1 MFSKWWHYAIALVV
15 SLGVVGTALAG
26 LAAALI
32 YPNLPPLEALTD
44 YKPKLPLRVYTS
56 DGALIGEFGEE
67 RRAFITIDKVPAYM
81 KQAIISA
88 EDERFYSHGGVDT
101 LGVLRAAASNILS
114 GGAKEG
120 ASTITMQV
128 ARNFFLSNEKTL
140 TRKLSEAMLAM
151 KIEHNLSKDKI
162 LELYINQIYLGQR
175 AYGFEAA
182 ARTYFG
188 KPMQELTLAE
198 FAMLAGLPKAP
209 SRYNPV
215 VNFPRAKS
223 RQEYVLKR
231 MLTLKLIDQ
240 PTWQAAVKQ
249 KLVIR
254 QTRQQTDVAAD
265 FAAEM
270 VRQTL
275 FEKYGE
281 SIYSSGIKAIT
292 TLKHAQQTAANKA
305 VWQGVAD
312 YDLRHGY
319 RGPEKHIKLPTDK
332 TTRDTAIVDA
342 LDDIQPVSDMRP
354 AVVISASPKL
364 IQAQLHDGTIVDISG
379 NSLNWIANWAS
390 GKKSRELTPG
400 AVVRVQMLSQGK
412 WRLTQLPEVE
422 AALVAVDPTDG
433 AITALV
439 GGFDFGRNKFNRVTQ
454 AWRQPGSSF
463 KPFVYS
469 AALEKGLTP
478 ASMIENAPIALSAE
492 ETGGTAWEPKNYDGS
507 TGEPVRMRSAL
518 TKSLNLVSVRILQD
532 IGPYY
537 ARDYIRRF
545 GFDPAR
551 HPPYLTMALGAGSV
565 TPLQM
570 AAAYGVFANGGYSV
584 NPYLIDKVYD
594 KDGRLIMQSSPQKVG
609 GNAPRVI
616 DSRNAWL
623 MTNMMQDVV
632 RFGTAARAGQ
642 LGRSDLA
649 GKTGTTNDALD
660 TWFAGFS
667 PDLVA
672 IAWMGYDQPRSL
684 GRGET
689 GSQSALP
696 IWMSFMGTALKGT
709 PQKGWTMPAG
719 IISEQI
725 NPATG
730 ARVSESVLDTV
741 FGTSTPSMTEY
752 FYHEFPPP
760 DASTAESWNTEAE
773 NPGMHEYA
781 GEPEGAVAGMPSK
794 PAPSMP
800 AFAFPSPK
808 PVPASPAKPAVPAT
822 PSPGAAAPTASGP
835 AAKPAAPPVPAPPR
849 IPPGPTVK
857 PAPPA
862 PAKAPVTVGV
872 PI

>member
-1 MFSKWWHYAIALVV
+1 MFSKWWHYAIALAV

-67 RRAFITIDKVPAYM
+67 RRAFITIDKVPNYM

-101 LGVLRAAASNILS
+101 LGVLRAAGSNLLS

-188 KPMQELTLAE
+188 KTMRELSLAE

-231 MLTLKLIDQ
+231 MYTLKFIDQ

-254 QTRQQTDVAAD
+254 QARQQTDVSAD
-265 FAAEM
+265 YAAEM

-281 SIYSSGIKAIT
+281 SIYSSGIKAVT
-292 TLKHAQQTAANKA
+292 TLKRAQQASANLA
-305 VWQGVAD
+305 VWQGIAD

-319 RGPEKHIKLPTDK
+319 RGPEKQISLPADK
-332 TTRDTAIVDA
+332 AARDAAIVNV
-342 LDDIQPVSDMRP
+342 LDDIQPISDMRP
-354 AVVISASPKL
+354 AVVLNATPKL
-364 IQAQLHDGTIVDISG
+364 IRAQLHDGSVAEITG
-379 NSLNWIANWAS
+379 NSLKWVANWAT
-390 GKKSRELTPG
+390 GKKGRQLEPG
-400 AVVRVQMLSQGK
+400 AVVRVQAVGNKAQ
-412 WRLTQLPEVE
+412 WRLAQLPEVE
-422 AALVAVDPTDG
+422 AALVAIDPVNG

-439 GGFDFGRNKFNRVTQ
+439 GGFDFNRNKFNRVTQ

-463 KPFVYS
+463 KPFIYS

-478 ASMIENAPIALSAE
+478 ASIIENAPISLSAE
-492 ETGGTAWEPKNYDGS
+492 EAGGTAWEPKNYDGS
-507 TGEPVRMRSAL
+507 TGAPVRMRSAL

-532 IGPYY
+532 IGPHY

-545 GFDPAR
+545 GFDPSR

-570 AAAYGVFANGGYSV
+570 AAAYGVFANGGFGV

-594 KDGRLIMQSSPQKVG
+594 KDGHLLMQSSPQKVG
-609 GNAPRVI
+609 HNAPRVI

-632 RFGTAARAGQ
+632 RSGTAARAGQ
-642 LGRSDLA
+642 LGRGDIA
-649 GKTGTTNDALD
+649 GKTGTTNGALD

-689 GSQSALP
+689 GAQSALP
-696 IWMSFMGTALKGT
+696 IWMSFMGSALKGT
-709 PQKGWTMPAG
+709 PQKGWAMPAG
-719 IISEQI
+719 IITETI
-725 NPATG
+725 DPVTG
-730 ARVSESVLDTV
+730 VRLTESVMDNLL
-741 FGTSTPSMTEY
+741 GTSQTGMVEH
-752 FYHEFPPP
+752 FYQEFPPP
-760 DASTAESWNTEAE
+760 DAPAAGWTDEAE
-773 NPGMHEYA
+773 PVVMPGAAVDQGTYPKPVFGGQPSPTPANP
-781 GEPEGAVAGMPSK
+781 PRPAVIAPGNTLPAPLSRPVSAAPANPPVAAPK
-794 PAPSMP
+794 PAP
-800 AFAFPSPK
+800 A
-808 PVPASPAKPAVPAT
+808 
-822 PSPGAAAPTASGP
+822 
-835 AAKPAAPPVPAPPR
+835 
-849 IPPGPTVK
+849 
-857 PAPPA
+857 A
-862 PAKAPVTVGV
+862 PAKVPVTVGT

>member
-1 MFSKWWHYAIALVV
+1 MFSKWWHYAIALVI

-44 YKPKLPLRVYTS
+44 YKPKLPLRVFTA

-67 RRAFITIDKVPAYM
+67 RRAFITIDKVPDYM
-81 KQAIISA
+81 KQAIIAA

-101 LGVLRAAASNILS
+101 LGVLRAAASNVLS

-151 KIEHNLSKDKI
+151 KIEHSLSKDKI

-188 KPMQELTLAE
+188 KPMRELSLAE

-231 MLTLKLIDQ
+231 MYTLKFIDQ
-240 PTWQAAVKQ
+240 PSWQKAIKQ

-254 QTRQQTDVAAD
+254 QARQQTDVVAD
-265 FAAEM
+265 YAAEM

-281 SIYSSGIKAIT
+281 SIYSSGIKAVT
-292 TLKHAQQTAANKA
+292 TLKRAQQAAANQA

-319 RGPEKHIKLPTDK
+319 RGPEKQIKLPDDQAA
-332 TTRDTAIVDA
+332 RDAAIADA
-342 LDDIQPVSDMRP
+342 LADIAPVSDMRP
-354 AVVISASPKL
+354 AVVLNATPKL
-364 IQAQLHDGTIVDISG
+364 IQAQLHDGTVVEISG
-379 NSLNWIANWAS
+379 NSVKWVANWAQS
-390 GKKSRELTPG
+390 KKGRELAPG
-400 AVVRVQMLSQGK
+400 AIVRVQPLNKAQ
-412 WRLTQLPEVE
+412 WRLAQLPEVE
-422 AALVAVDPTDG
+422 AVLVAVNPSDG

-439 GGFDFGRNKFNRVTQ
+439 GGFDFSRNKFNHVTQ

-463 KPFVYS
+463 KPFIYS
-469 AALEKGLTP
+469 SALEKGLTP
-478 ASMIENAPIALSAE
+478 ASMIANAPVSLSAE
-492 ETGGTAWEPKNYDGS
+492 EAGGSAWDPKNYDGS
-507 TGEPVRMRSAL
+507 TGGPVRMRSAL
-518 TKSLNLVSVRILQD
+518 TRSLNLVSVRILQD

-565 TPLQM
+565 TPLQL

-594 KDGRLIMQSSPQKVG
+594 KDGRLLMQSNPKKVG
-609 GNAPRVI
+609 GTAPRVI
-616 DSRNAWL
+616 DPRNAWL

-632 RFGTAARAGQ
+632 RYGTAARAGQ
-642 LGRSDLA
+642 LGRNDLA
-649 GKTGTTNDALD
+649 GKTGTTNDAHD

-689 GSQSALP
+689 GAQSALP
-696 IWMSFMGTALKGT
+696 IWMNFMGAALKGT
-709 PQKGWTMPAG
+709 PQKGWPMPTG
-719 IISEQI
+719 IIAVPI
-725 NPATG
+725 DPNTG
-730 ARVSESVLDTV
+730 TRVTESVIDTL
-741 FGTSTPSMTEY
+741 FDTPPPSMTEY
-752 FYHEFPPP
+752 FYQEFPPP
-760 DASTAESWNTEAE
+760 DAAGEAWGNEAE
-773 NPGMHEYA
+773 HVTNPEKVIA
-781 GEPEGAVAGMPSK
+781 EPGGVGVAVP
-794 PAPSMP
+794 
-800 AFAFPSPK
+800 
-808 PVPASPAKPAVPAT
+808 PAKPAT
-822 PSPGAAAPTASGP
+822 SPS
-835 AAKPAAPPVPAPPR
+835 AAPPPTPAPKPT
-849 IPPGPTVK
+849 PGK
-857 PAPPA
+857 PAPT
-862 PAKAPVTVGV
+862 KVPVSAGT
-872 PI
+872 PL

>member
-1 MFSKWWHYAIALVV
+1 MFSKWWHYAIALAV

-44 YKPKLPLRVYTS
+44 YKPKLPLRVYTA

-67 RRAFITIDKVPAYM
+67 RRAFITIDKVPEYM

-101 LGVLRAAASNILS
+101 LGVLRAAASNLLS

-182 ARTYFG
+182 ARAYFG
-188 KPMQELTLAE
+188 KTMRELSLAE

-231 MLTLKLIDQ
+231 MLTLKFIDQ

-249 KLVIR
+249 KLVIH
-254 QTRQQTDVAAD
+254 QARQQADVAAD
-265 FAAEM
+265 YAAEM
-270 VRQTL
+270 VRHAL

-281 SIYSSGIKAIT
+281 SIYSTGLKVVT
-292 TLKHAQQTAANKA
+292 TLNRAQQAAANKS
-305 VWQGVAD
+305 VWQGIAD

-319 RGPEKHIKLPTDK
+319 RGPEKQISLPADK
-332 TTRDTAIVDA
+332 AVRDTVIVDL
-342 LDDIQPVSDMRP
+342 LDDIAPVSDMRP
-354 AVVISASPKL
+354 AVVLSAAPKL
-364 IQAQLHDGTIVDISG
+364 IRAQLHDGTVVEITG
-379 NSLNWIANWAS
+379 NSVKWVANWAA
-390 GKKSRELTPG
+390 GKKGRKLEPG
-400 AVVRVQMLSQGK
+400 AVVRVQSLGGIAQ
-412 WRLTQLPEVE
+412 WRLAQLPEVE
-422 AALVAVDPTDG
+422 AALVAMNPENG

-439 GGFDFGRNKFNRVTQ
+439 GGFDFNRNKFNRVTQ

-478 ASMIENAPIALSAE
+478 ASMINNAPISLTAE
-492 ETGGTAWEPKNYDGS
+492 EAGGTAWEPKNYDGS
-507 TGEPVRMRSAL
+507 SGGPVRIRTAL
-518 TKSLNLVSVRILQD
+518 TKSLNLVSVRIMQA

-565 TPLQM
+565 TPLQL
-570 AAAYGVFANGGYSV
+570 AAAYGVFANGGFSV

-594 KDGRLIMQSSPQKVG
+594 KDGRLLMQSSPKKVG
-609 GNAPRVI
+609 GDAPRVI
-616 DSRNAWL
+616 DPRNAWL

-632 RFGTAARAGQ
+632 RYGTAARAGQ
-642 LGRSDLA
+642 LGRSDIA
-649 GKTGTTNDALD
+649 GKTGTTNDARD

-667 PDLVA
+667 PNLVA
-672 IAWMGYDQPRSL
+672 ISWMGYDQPRSL

-689 GSQSALP
+689 GSQTALP
-696 IWMSFMGTALKGT
+696 IWMNFMGTALKGL
-709 PQKGWTMPAG
+709 PQKGWPMPGG

-725 NPATG
+725 DATTG
-730 ARVSESVLDTV
+730 TRLSESVIDTV
-741 FGTSTPSMTEY
+741 LGTTKPGMTEY
-752 FYHEFPPP
+752 FYQEFPLS
-760 DASTAESWNTEAE
+760 DAS
-773 NPGMHEYA
+773 A
-781 GEPEGAVAGMPSK
+781 GEGNTDSDSFAAPGHLAEPAISEKLAPAK
-794 PAPSMP
+794 LAPS
-800 AFAFPSPK
+800 
-808 PVPASPAKPAVPAT
+808 SPANTAPTGIK
-822 PSPGAAAPTASGP
+822 PSPGTPT
-835 AAKPAAPPVPAPPR
+835 
-849 IPPGPTVK
+849 
-857 PAPPA
+857 
-862 PAKAPVTVGV
+862 KAPVTVGT

>member
-44 YKPKLPLRVYTS
+44 YKPKLPLRVYTT

-67 RRAFITIDKVPAYM
+67 RRAFINIDKVPDYM
-81 KQAIISA
+81 KQAIIAA

-101 LGVLRAAASNILS
+101 LGVLRAATSNLLS
-114 GGAKEG
+114 GGVKEG

-151 KIEHNLSKDKI
+151 KIEHNLTKDKI

-188 KPMQELTLAE
+188 KTMRELSLAE

-223 RQEYVLKR
+223 RQEYVLGR
-231 MLTLKLIDQ
+231 MRTLKFIDL

-254 QTRQQTDVAAD
+254 QERPQADVSAD

-270 VRQTL
+270 VRQAL

-281 SIYSSGIKAIT
+281 SIYSSGIKAVT
-292 TLKHAQQTAANKA
+292 TLKRAQQVSANLA
-305 VWQGVAD
+305 VWQGIAD

-319 RGPEKHIKLPTDK
+319 RGPEKQISLPANK
-332 TTRDTAIVDA
+332 TARDEAIVNA
-342 LDDIQPVSDMRP
+342 LAEIAPVSHLQP
-354 AVVISASPKL
+354 AVVLNASPKL
-364 IQAQLHDGTIVDISG
+364 IRAQLHDGTVADISG
-379 NSLNWIANWAS
+379 KSLKWVANWAA
-390 GKKSRELTPG
+390 GKKGRQLLPG
-400 AVVRVQMLSQGK
+400 AVVRVQALGSKPQ
-412 WRLTQLPEVE
+412 WRLAQLPEVE
-422 AALVAVDPTDG
+422 AALVAVNPKDG

-439 GGFDFGRNKFNRVTQ
+439 GGFDFNRNKFNRVTQ

-463 KPFVYS
+463 KPFIYS

-478 ASMIENAPIALSAE
+478 ASMIENVPILLAAE
-492 ETGGTAWEPKNYDGS
+492 EAGGTAWEPKNYDGS
-507 TGEPVRMRSAL
+507 TSGPVRMRTAL
-518 TKSLNLVSVRILQD
+518 TKSLNLVSVRILQG

-537 ARDYIRRF
+537 ARDHIRRF

-565 TPLQM
+565 TPMQM
-570 AAAYGVFANGGYSV
+570 AAAYGVFANGGFSV

-594 KDGRLIMQSSPQKVG
+594 KNGRLLMQSSPQKVG
-609 GNAPRVI
+609 VNAPRVI
-616 DSRNAWL
+616 DSRNAWM
-623 MTNMMQDVV
+623 MTHMMQDVV
-632 RFGTAARAGQ
+632 RYGTAARAGQ
-642 LGRSDLA
+642 LGRSDIA
-649 GKTGTTNDALD
+649 GKTGTTNDARD
-660 TWFAGFS
+660 AWFAGYS

-684 GRGET
+684 GRSET
-689 GSQSALP
+689 GAQSALP
-696 IWMSFMGTALKGT
+696 IWMSFMGSALRGV
-709 PQKGWTMPAG
+709 PQKGWAKPAG

-725 NPATG
+725 NPNTG
-730 ARVSESVLDTV
+730 TRVSESVIDAIL
-741 FGTSTPSMTEY
+741 GTTKPAITEY
-752 FYHEFPPP
+752 FYQEFPPSNTP
-760 DASTAESWNTEAE
+760 APAPASAWDNEADTSAPPGNVAE
-773 NPGMHEYA
+773 P
-781 GEPEGAVAGMPSK
+781 AVPAKPMPTVPVNQVPITTIK
-794 PAPSMP
+794 PAQAVPGNLAP
-800 AFAFPSPK
+800 ALPEKPGPFVPK
-808 PVPASPAKPAVPAT
+808 PVPAP
-822 PSPGAAAPTASGP
+822 
-835 AAKPAAPPVPAPPR
+835 
-849 IPPGPTVK
+849 
-857 PAPPA
+857 
-862 PAKAPVTVGV
+862 PAKAPVTMGT